1 MAPLD
6 GNARQAT
13 SRRSPPTHFA
23 ADRRSDLIHDVA
35 ARLLVPAL
43 AAHFG
48 VPPVGT
54 WRRDAAELAGSLADG
69 TLTEGI
75 AALAALNPDGRMFRP
90 ICRDIILPAAVAL
103 RRRYDPTAFDQSD
116 RLSKIWQ
123 LRMCLLSLDDAE
135 IGDGGL
141 VPGAINTALTLS
153 GAHDDMPSVEHGVAL
168 RFFDRA
174 GWDVCDC
181 PSHGAEEARDS
192 AHDRTFDVAWISLEP
207 GLDQDEIR
215 ATAQGLR
222 RASRNT
228 RILVLGGGAAGLLPA
243 SPGVLDLDG
252 YTGSPIE
259 AAVIAES
266 TLRLRRA
273 IRRA

>member
-6 GNARQAT
+6 GLTRQSTAR
-13 SRRSPPTHFA
+13 RRPQPPLA
-23 ADRRSDLIHDVA
+23 NDRRAALIHDVA
-35 ARLLVPAL
+35 THLLLPAL
-43 AAHFG
+43 AARFV
-48 VPPVGT
+48 VPRENSWG
-54 WRRDAAELAGSLADG
+54 RDAAALSATLADG
-69 TLTEGI
+69 TLQDGI
-75 AALAALNPDGRMFRP
+75 AALAALNPGGQMFRP

-103 RRRYDPTAFDQSD
+103 RRRYAPTLLDQSD
-116 RLSKIWQ
+116 RIAKVWQ

-135 IGDGGL
+135 LPVGS
-141 VPGAINTALTLS
+141 INTALTLS
-153 GAHDDMPSVEHGVAL
+153 GAHDLPSVEHGVAL

-174 GWDVCDC
+174 GWEVCDV
-181 PSHGAEEARDS
+181 PGHGDEEARDS
-192 AHDRTFDVAWISLEP
+192 AHDRLFDVAWISLDAE
-207 GLDQDEIR
+207 LDEDAIR

-228 RILVLGGGAAGLLPA
+228 RILVLGGGSTGTLPA
-243 SPGVLDLDG
+243 SPGTLDLDG

-273 IRRA
+273 LRRA

>member
-6 GNARQAT
+6 GLTRQDTAR
-13 SRRSPPTHFA
+13 RRPQPPLA
-23 ADRRSDLIHDVA
+23 DDRRAALIHDLA
-35 ARLLVPAL
+35 THLLVPAL
-43 AAHFG
+43 AARFV
-48 VPPVGT
+48 VPRENSWG
-54 WRRDAAELAGSLADG
+54 RDAAALSATLADG
-69 TLTEGI
+69 NLQDGI
-75 AALAALNPDGRMFRP
+75 AALAALNPGGQMFRP

-103 RRRYDPTAFDQSD
+103 RRRYAPTLLDQSD
-116 RLSKIWQ
+116 RIAKVWQ

-135 IGDGGL
+135 LPMG
-141 VPGAINTALTLS
+141 VPAAINTALTLS
-153 GAHDDMPSVEHGVAL
+153 GAHDLPSVEHGVAL

-174 GWDVCDC
+174 GWDVCDV
-181 PSHGAEEARDS
+181 PGHGDEEARDS
-192 AHDRTFDVAWISLEP
+192 AHDRVFDVAWISLDAE
-207 GLDQDEIR
+207 LDEDAIR

-228 RILVLGGGAAGLLPA
+228 RILVLGGGSAGILPA
-243 SPGVLDLDG
+243 SPGTLDLDG

-273 IRRA
+273 LRRA